1 MTKDEFL
8 SMLSEELENLEE
20 ERKAA
25 RQKVEYFKAVN
36 SKGGE
41 SQEAEYQLKIV
52 ERKVNRLKDLL
63 TFPAY
68 ARIQAMSDIEI
79 EEYKK
84 EKIEELE
91 LKIKEIESREEQEKA
106 KLSQLKAEQEQ
117 LMTQFGTLSGSE
129 RDRVISRGQQLSTE
143 IIKYDVDNEYGVFA
157 SLKKEIEEVRKQ
169 QEQIEAMTSQEVKQ
183 QLSSEIKES
192 DNLAQQVEWAKQP
205 INAST
210 ELEASVGS
218 DSEKAQ
224 QMANLL
230 ARYERLSDE
239 QKQIKGRRYLR
250 LLDLPPLL
258 KRKLSESYYYD
269 SRDGEIRDPDK
280 LMLIVQEFEAS
291 FEQAKAS
298 VNEQFTEQKL
308 SKLVYDREDEYD
320 GYAYSYNSEVD
331 MEFLQQHTDKL
342 GDGKLKRLQMLVE
355 DRNKLSKKIFKTY
368 NTKWEIKNLNEE
380 IIQEKTKICE
390 ELKGWY
396 NSQGSDIL
404 GIGGV
409 DFYNLESLQSDLEY
423 LKKRIGYYE
432 KEIDSIKEDL
442 QKVKAEMEQQ
452 RQSYENEKTEI
463 AQKIRALGGE
473 NHKETE
479 MPYASDRPDYNL
491 NSIID
496 SQGVVYGRN
505 IIDRVQQEAQNQAD
519 IREAELRGITV
530 EQLLAMRQQSQAML
544 GDSMTEILEEENS
557 HGMKR

>member
-20 ERKAA
+20 ERKAV

-36 SKGGE
+36 SKGRE

-129 RDRVISRGQQLSTE
+129 RDRAISRGQQLSTE

-157 SLKKEIEEVRKQ
+157 PLKKEIEEVRKQ

-218 DSEKAQ
+218 DTEKAQ

-239 QKQIKGRRYLR
+239 QKQIKGRKNLHLIGLPS
-250 LLDLPPLL
+250 LLE
-258 KRKLSESYYYD
+258 RKLRESYYYD

-291 FEQAKAS
+291 FERAKAS

-308 SKLVYDREDEYD
+308 SKLVYDGEAEY
-320 GYAYSYNSEVD
+320 GYEYSYNSEVD

-368 NTKWEIKNLNEE
+368 NTKWEIKKLNEE
-380 IIQEKTKICE
+380 IIREKTKICK
-390 ELKGWY
+390 ELTGWY

-404 GIGGV
+404 NINRV
-409 DFYNLESLQSDLEY
+409 DFYDLKSLQDS
-423 LKKRIGYYE
+423 LKRCKELIGYYE
-432 KEIDSIKEDL
+432 TNINDIKEDL

-452 RQSYENEKTEI
+452 RQNYENEKTEI

-479 MPYASDRPDYNL
+479 MPYASDSPDYNL
-491 NSIID
+491 NSIIN

-544 GDSMTEILEEENS
+544 GDSMTETLEEENS